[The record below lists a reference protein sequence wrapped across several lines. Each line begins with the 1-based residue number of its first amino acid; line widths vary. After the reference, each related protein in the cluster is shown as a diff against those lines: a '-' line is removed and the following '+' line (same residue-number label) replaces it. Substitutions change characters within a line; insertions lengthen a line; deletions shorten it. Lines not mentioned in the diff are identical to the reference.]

1 MSLVAAGTLA
11 LALFAPP
18 QDERFAHY
26 RKRTLMNRP
35 IPLRPSFPR
44 GDEQNDVPA
53 TVRNAFA
60 FAEPAN
66 WSRWREAIRSSHFV
80 ELLGW
85 APPRAGHAASSDADA
100 APSGESDLPLP
111 PVEPVD
117 MSSRAFAEEVERV
130 AAATRPVLDREDP
143 LAALDRSYVTSTD
156 VGTGN
161 SEPPRSQEPSEENDE
176 RAPEANFPERP
187 HMQPPLTRLPLRSQ
201 PSAVSWPLLLPNPRE
216 MLSEA
221 DRLQLL
227 SSFTFSGATVP
238 EAPLCSAYREE
249 GAAGRILALKALA
262 NANGEFAREVVREA
276 SRYGSDDERTIAI
289 DVLANRGDREAL
301 AAALCDRVEAIAAR
315 AALGYVGSF
324 ERVDYERA
332 LEPLVS
338 KGRLEAIL
346 ALLAGIL
353 T

>member
-18 QDERFAHY
+18 QDERFARF
-26 RKRTLMNRP
+26 RKRTPMNRP

-60 FAEPAN
+60 FAEPTN

-85 APPRAGHAASSDADA
+85 APPRAGRAASSDADA
-100 APSGESDLPLP
+100 APSGECDSPLA
-111 PVEPVD
+111 PVETVD
-117 MSSRAFAEEVERV
+117 VSSRAFAEEVER
-130 AAATRPVLDREDP
+130 AAATAPPVIDREDP
-143 LAALDRSYVTSTD
+143 LAASDRSYLTSTD
-156 VGTGN
+156 VATAN
-161 SEPPRSQEPSEENDE
+161 CEAHPQEPSEENGE
-176 RAPEANFPERP
+176 RAPGVNFSERP

-201 PSAVSWPLLLPNPRE
+201 PSAVSWPLLLANQRKT
-216 MLSEA
+216 LSEA
-221 DRLQLL
+221 DRLELL
-227 SSFTFSGATVP
+227 TSFTLPGTTVP

-262 NANGEFAREVVREA
+262 NANGEFALEVVREA

-324 ERVDYERA
+324 ERGDYERA
-332 LEPLVS
+332 LGPLVS

-346 ALLAGIL
+346 TLLAGIL